1 MLKKTSCNLDKV
13 RAGSSSPRLL
23 RDWSSEVWFCPGEL
37 TGESFKKYQG
47 IPSVQSSPWHK
58 SSGFHFLISLCPP
71 PESTHGFVTKKIVKP
86 EFLKISARLRYGLL
100 IERRSLPM
108 SHVLIQLVKL
118 GIEVLDLR
126 VELGHVPV

>member
-1 MLKKTSCNLDKV
+1 MDS
-13 RAGSSSPRLL
+13 
-23 RDWSSEVWFCPGEL
+23 
-37 TGESFKKYQG
+37 
-47 IPSVQSSPWHK
+47 
-58 SSGFHFLISLCPP
+58 
-71 PESTHGFVTKKIVKP
+71 VTKKNVKP

-126 VELGHVPV
+126 VELGHVPVWSGGWAPGP